1 MFSISVDASLTK
13 ASSTGSLIQVG
24 NAIQLLLQTC
34 ELATNILRSPT
45 NISFSQQISKRFG
58 EPRWERSSSWFPGEA
73 IPLQMPGGQKKQNKK
88 CQVLIVCYNCDHQ
101 TAGGE
106 LLKEDWMPE
115 QMQDGKVLRTNWW
128 VNSNN
133 VILLFSYLNSFHHFQ
148 WIDKVPRGLQEQ
160 HGIQGAC
167 HPHWL
172 LPQHPWGGLEE
183 GGKEV
188 IWLILLLSLLLIIDQ
203 TSNLKVANVTS
214 SSRPSGRQWSDCNHP
229 NTLQ

>member
-1 MFSISVDASLTK
+1 MRKVEQLISWGSNSVTNARWTK
-13 ASSTGSLIQVG
+13 KTKQKMAGSYCLWPLWSSNCRWRVAQRRL
-24 NAIQLLLQTC
+24 NA
-34 ELATNILRSPT
+34 
-45 NISFSQQISKRFG
+45 
-58 EPRWERSSSWFPGEA
+58 
-73 IPLQMPGGQKKQNKK
+73 
-88 CQVLIVCYNCDHQ
+88 
-101 TAGGE
+101 
-106 LLKEDWMPE
+106 
-115 QMQDGKVLRTNWW
+115 RTNAGRRGTE
-128 VNSNN
+128 NQLMGQFQQCPSFIF
-133 VILLFSYLNSFHHFQ
+133 ILELFQ

-188 IWLILLLSLLLIIDQ
+188 IWLILLLSLLLIIDE

-214 SSRPSGRQWSDCNHP
+214 SSRPSGRQWSDCHHP

>member
-1 MFSISVDASLTK
+1 MIKVEQLISW
-13 ASSTGSLIQVG
+13 GSNSVT
-24 NAIQLLLQTC
+24 NA
-34 ELATNILRSPT
+34 
-45 NISFSQQISKRFG
+45 
-58 EPRWERSSSWFPGEA
+58 RWT
-73 IPLQMPGGQKKQNKK
+73 KKQNKK
-88 CQVLIVCYNCDHQ
+88 FQVLIVCDHCDHQ

-106 LLKEDWMPE
+106 LLKEDWMSE
-115 QMQDGKVLRTNWW
+115 QMQDGKVLKTNWW

-133 VILLFSYLNSFHHFQ
+133 VILLFSYLNSFDHFQ

-203 TSNLKVANVTS
+203 TSNFKVANVTS
-214 SSRPSGRQWSDCNHP
+214 SARPSGRQWSDCHHP
-229 NTLQ
+229 NTLQKVHHVGIHFSPNQQTKSFAM